1 MSGPG
6 NCDCSNNIRSIRH
19 GFTLTELMIVLTII
33 GVLSSFAVPSFRRS
47 MQQSRAD
54 VAGANLQSI
63 WSAQRLYWLEYRTY
77 ATDLTLLADEG
88 LLEPSV
94 SANIDYTFTVEAA
107 DNVSFEVRATR
118 INSDR
123 WAGNY
128 SIDEDGNVTG
138 VVSATGENDLSPGYL

>member
-1 MSGPG
+1 MPEQTCSRSG
-6 NCDCSNNIRSIRH
+6 
-19 GFTLTELMIVLTII
+19 
-33 GVLSSFAVPSFRRS
+33 
-47 MQQSRAD
+47 Q
-54 VAGANLQSI
+54 
-63 WSAQRLYWLEYRTY
+63 QRLYWFEYRTY

-107 DNVSFEVRATR
+107 DSVSFEVRATR
-118 INSDR
+118 SNSDR

-128 SIDEDGNVTG
+128 SIDEDGNITG

>member
-6 NCDCSNNIRSIRH
+6 NCDCSNTIRSIRH

-33 GVLSSFAVPSFRRS
+33 GVLSAFAVPSFRRS

-63 WSAQRLYWLEYRTY
+63 WSAQRLYWFEYRTY